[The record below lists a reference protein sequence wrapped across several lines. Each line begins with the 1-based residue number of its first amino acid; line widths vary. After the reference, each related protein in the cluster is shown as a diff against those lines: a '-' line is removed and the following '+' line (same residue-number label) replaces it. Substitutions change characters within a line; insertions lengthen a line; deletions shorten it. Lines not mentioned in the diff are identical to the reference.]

1 MRESEWRLSE
11 RSRAEAK
18 FRGLLEAAP
27 DAMVVVNREGRIVLV
42 NAQVEKVFGYQR
54 EELLGLGVEIL
65 VPERFR
71 GKHPGHRATF
81 FREPKVRPMG
91 AGLELYGRRKDST
104 EFPVEIS
111 LSPLETEEGVLVSS
125 AIRDITERKR
135 AEAKFRGLLEAAPD
149 AIVVVNQGGKIVL
162 VNAQAE
168 KVFGYQREELL
179 GEEVEMLVPERLRG
193 KHPGHRATFF
203 HEPKVRPMGAGV
215 ELYGRR
221 KDGTEFPVE
230 ISLSPLETE
239 EGVLV
244 SSAIRDITERKRAA
258 ETLARQA
265 QELAR
270 SNAELGQFAYVASH
284 DLREPL
290 RVIRSYIQILDDRCK
305 GKLDP
310 DCAEFMEF
318 IVDGAVRMER
328 LVEDLLSYARV
339 TTEGKRF
346 GSVDAQEVFERALTN
361 LQVALENNG
370 ASVTSDALPTV
381 TADDSQFER
390 LFQNLIGNAVK
401 YHGPEPP
408 RVRVSAQQNGK
419 EWLFSVR
426 DNGIGIDPHFAER
439 VFEIFQRLHSR
450 SEYEGTG
457 IGLAVCKKIVERHGG
472 RIWVESELGKGATFY
487 FTIPSGS
494 KPAGITESR
503 AEG

>member
-1 MRESEWRLSE
+1 MAALIIPTIAGWLRWEGENFGWYDPAFGLTLFASSNVVLFTFTVCWNGRLLYRTDASRHAAEVAMRETEQLTE
-11 RSRAEAK
+11 RSRAEGK
-18 FRGLLEAAP
+18 FRELLEAAP
-27 DAMVVVNREGRIVLV
+27 DAMVVVNQE
-42 NAQVEKVFGYQR
+42 
-54 EELLGLGVEIL
+54 
-65 VPERFR
+65 
-71 GKHPGHRATF
+71 
-81 FREPKVRPMG
+81 
-91 AGLELYGRRKDST
+91 
-104 EFPVEIS
+104 
-111 LSPLETEEGVLVSS
+111 
-125 AIRDITERKR
+125 
-135 AEAKFRGLLEAAPD
+135 
-149 AIVVVNQGGKIVL
+149 GKIVL
-162 VNAQAE
+162 VNAQVE

-179 GEEVEMLVPERLRG
+179 GEEVEMLVPERFRG
-193 KHPGHRATFF
+193 KHPGHRASFF
-203 HEPKVRPMGAGV
+203 RQPKVRPMGAGL
-215 ELYGRR
+215 ELWGQR

-230 ISLSPLETE
+230 ISLSPLETG

-284 DLREPL
+284 DLQEPL
-290 RVIRSYIQILDDRCK
+290 RVIRSYIQLLDDRCK
-305 GKLDP
+305 GKLDS
-310 DCAEFMEF
+310 DSAEFMAF
-318 IVDGAVRMER
+318 IVDSAARMER

-339 TTEGKRF
+339 TTKGKRF

-361 LQVALENNG
+361 LQVALENSG

-381 TADDSQFER
+381 TADDSQLER

-401 YHGPEPP
+401 YHGAEPP
-408 RVRVSAQQNGK
+408 RVHVSAQQNGK

-457 IGLAVCKKIVERHGG
+457 IGLALCKKIVERHGG
-472 RIWVESELGKGATFY
+472 RIWVESELEKGATFY
-487 FTIPSGS
+487 FTIPSDS

-503 AEG
+503 AQGEAGTAPPDSRPSGKDLR